1 MNICVYGASSNEIDK
16 RFLDATYLL
25 GKEIGKRGH
34 NLVFGGGA
42 SGVMGASA
50 RGTRAENGGI
60 YGISPEFFNVDGV
73 LYQEC
78 TELIYTDTMRERK
91 RILSEMSDGFVIAP
105 GGVGTL
111 DEFFEVLTL
120 KQLERHNKPIV
131 VLNVLGFFD
140 DMLKMLEK
148 MAEMNFMKTQT
159 VKLFKVTED
168 ISEAISYIENYDEE
182 QVEITKLKNI

>member
-16 RFLDATYLL
+16 RFLDATELL
-25 GKEIGKRGH
+25 GEEIGKRGH

-42 SGVMGASA
+42 SGVMGAAA
-50 RGTRAENGGI
+50 RGTKRENGGI
-60 YGISPEFFNVDGV
+60 YGISPHFFNVDGI

-78 TELIYTDTMRERK
+78 TELIYTETMRERK
-91 RILSEMSDGFVIAP
+91 KILSDMSDGFVIAP

-120 KQLERHNKPIV
+120 KQLQRHNKPIV
-131 VLNVLGFFD
+131 ILNTLGFYD
-140 DMLKMLEK
+140 DMINMLNK
-148 MAEMNFMKTQT
+148 MAEMNFMKTAT
-159 VKLFKVTED
+159 TKLFKVTDD

-182 QVEITKLKNI
+182 QVEINKLKNI